1 MGSPLEEANMSVLAH
16 GKNTAAASSLA
27 ATAGFLRKTIRSGTR
42 LLVHAIDAIAEAR
55 MHKAEPSF
63 IATATGTRRRTTTT
77 CRSSAEQ
84 TRRGDLP

>member
-55 MHKAEPSF
+55 MHKAEPR
-63 IATATGTRRRTTTT
+63 AELY
-77 CRSSAEQ
+77 RSRYRHSSKNDD
-84 TRRGDLP
+84 DLPIVR